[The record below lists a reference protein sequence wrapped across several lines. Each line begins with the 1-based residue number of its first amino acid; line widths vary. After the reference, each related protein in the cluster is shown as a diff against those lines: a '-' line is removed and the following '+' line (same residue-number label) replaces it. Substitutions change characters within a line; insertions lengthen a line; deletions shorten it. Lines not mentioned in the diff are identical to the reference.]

1 MRVLIVRLSSLGDLV
16 HTIPMAASLHDSVPD
31 GRIDWLVDE
40 RYRSVIER
48 IPIVDRVWTLPR
60 TPLGALGLVGAL
72 RAEAYDVAVDAQ
84 GLLKSAVLARL
95 SGARRVIG
103 FSVPHLRETAAGLFY
118 TDRPGVGP
126 VTHIVGKNLALLR
139 GLKLDPEPWGFP
151 IDVPPSSVPGQ
162 VRETLGLTDGGRF
175 ALLNPG
181 AAWPSKRWMPE
192 RFGEL
197 AARLADEHRLR
208 SVVSW
213 GPGEEDDAS
222 RVVASSAG
230 AAVMAPR
237 TTLDDLM
244 ALLQAARVVV
254 SGDTGPLH
262 LAAALS
268 TPVVGIYGPSN
279 PDRNGPW
286 APTDVVVTRYDGCAC
301 RSGPDDPS
309 RGFVVRECRQTS
321 SCLADITVGEVAEAV
336 TRRLGGVER
345 HA

>member
-1 MRVLIVRLSSLGDLV
+1 MRVLIVRLGSLGDLV
-16 HTIPMAASLHDSVPD
+16 HTIPMAAALNDSVPD

-40 RYRSVIER
+40 RYRSLIEHV
-48 IPIVDRVWTLPR
+48 PVVERVWTLPR
-60 TPLGALGLVGAL
+60 GPAGALGLVGAL

-84 GLLKSAVLARL
+84 GLFKSAVLARL

-103 FSVPHLRETAAGLFY
+103 FAAPHLREAGAGLFY

-139 GLKLDPEPWGFP
+139 GLKLDPGPWGFP
-151 IDVPPSSVPGQ
+151 IDVPSSPVPGQ
-162 VRETLGLTDGGRF
+162 VRETLGVTDADGF

-181 AAWPSKRWMPE
+181 AAWSSKRWIPE
-192 RFGEL
+192 RFGAL
-197 AARLADEHRLR
+197 AERLVREHGLR
-208 SVVSW
+208 SVVTW

-222 RVVASSAG
+222 RVVASSA
-230 AAVMAPR
+230 AAAAMAPR

-244 ALLQAARVVV
+244 ALIHAARIVV

-268 TPVVGIYGPSN
+268 TPVVGVYGPSN
-279 PDRNGPW
+279 PERNGPW
-286 APTDVVVTRYDGCAC
+286 APADVVVTRYDGCAC

-309 RGFVVRECRQTS
+309 RGFVVRQCRQTS
-321 SCLADITVGEVAEAV
+321 SCLADITVDEVSEAV
-336 TRRLGGVER
+336 ARRLGEIDGR
-345 HA
+345 A

>member
-16 HTIPMAASLHDSVPD
+16 HTIPMAATLHDSVPE

-40 RYRSVIER
+40 RYKSLIECV
-48 IPIVDRVWTLPR
+48 PVVERVWTLPR
-60 TPLGALGLVGAL
+60 GPAGALGLVGAL

-84 GLLKSAVLARL
+84 GLFKSAVLARL

-103 FSVPHLRETAAGLFY
+103 FSAPHLREAGAGHFY
-118 TDRPGVGP
+118 TDRLGVGP

-139 GLKLDPEPWGFP
+139 GLNLDPGPWGFP
-151 IDVPPSSVPGQ
+151 IDVPASPVPGQ
-162 VRETLGLTDGGRF
+162 VRETLGLPDDGEF
-175 ALLNPG
+175 VLLNPG
-181 AAWPSKRWMPE
+181 AAWPSKRWPPE
-192 RFGEL
+192 RFGALAERL
-197 AARLADEHRLR
+197 AAEHRLR

-213 GPGEEDDAS
+213 GPGEEGDAS

-230 AAVMAPR
+230 AAALAPR

-244 ALLQAARVVV
+244 ALLLAARVVV

-286 APTDVVVTRYDGCAC
+286 APADRVVTRFEGCAC
-301 RSGPDDPS
+301 RGETDDPS
-309 RGFVVRECRQTS
+309 RGFAVRQCRQTS
-321 SCLADITVGEVAEAV
+321 SCLAGITVDEVAEAV
-336 TRRLGGVER
+336 TGRLGEVEPG
-345 HA
+345 A